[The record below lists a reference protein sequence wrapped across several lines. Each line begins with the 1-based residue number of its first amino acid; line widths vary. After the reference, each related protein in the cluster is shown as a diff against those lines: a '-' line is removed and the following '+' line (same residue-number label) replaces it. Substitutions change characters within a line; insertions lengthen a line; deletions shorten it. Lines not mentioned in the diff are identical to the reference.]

1 MEFEAIDIQNNEDGQ
16 AIRIPEIFKIDDSK
30 VYIKKMGNCLYIIP
44 YHQPWQTLFDSLNEF
59 SPDFMEDRNQP
70 SSQTR
75 ESFD

>member
-1 MEFEAIDIQNNEDGQ
+1 MEFEAIDIQNNEAGQ
-16 AIRIPEIFKIDDSK
+16 AIRIPEIFKIYDSK

-44 YHQPWQTLFDSLNEF
+44 YHQPWQTLVDSLNEF